1 MTTTKEINGN
11 NQDAEEGMPQEVQ
24 STNSQL
30 GSNQATTKTFNKRE
44 KEGRAGSTTTPR
56 SNRVTTTR
64 EVSGTNQD
72 TEETM
77 PQEVESVSTQ
87 LGNNQG
93 TAKTYNKEETKMRTD
108 NSPNEDPNE
117 CPHQENKTRVTRA
130 LKPQRNCPKSKN
142 EDFLWN

>member
-1 MTTTKEINGN
+1 MLI
-11 NQDAEEGMPQEVQ
+11 AR
-24 STNSQL
+24 SRYSCYCYC
-30 GSNQATTKTFNKRE
+30 
-44 KEGRAGSTTTPR
+44 STTNPR

-93 TAKTYNKEETKMRTD
+93 TAETYNKEETEMRTD